1 MKEKLKECLSIH
13 KEAIWIK
20 TGQEKETIP
29 AIINTL
35 LDEDIEEIYTWSV
48 IKGVEKIKVGIEYGY
63 KKEPLE
69 SDTVCP
75 LDVLKNS
82 LNSGSSSTA
91 IACLHC
97 SLALSLP

>member
-48 IKGVEKIKVGIEYGY
+48 IKGVEKNKSWHRIW
-63 KKEPLE
+63 L
-69 SDTVCP
+69 
-75 LDVLKNS
+75 
-82 LNSGSSSTA
+82 
-91 IACLHC
+91 
-97 SLALSLP
+97 

>member
-35 LDEDIEEIYTWSV
+35 LDEEDITCCH
-48 IKGVEKIKVGIEYGY
+48 YGNVDSCILCTQTC
-63 KKEPLE
+63 LE
-69 SDTVCP
+69 RR
-75 LDVLKNS
+75 
-82 LNSGSSSTA
+82 SGF
-91 IACLHC
+91 
-97 SLALSLP
+97 